1 MRREVRASATGHDGF
16 KDNRITDVDLPN
28 CSARGYLD
36 LDTPYLGLECEMHAC
51 KGCVVLG

>member
-51 KGCVVLG
+51 KGCVVPG